1 MMFVKLTSRS
11 SALILCSLLSVIVMS
26 ACVEAPIPLNPLMVS
41 EVRPPSAISGSGISL
56 IGVGFGIQG
65 VEDQVTLSG
74 ETLEVLYW
82 SARRIDLR
90 IPVKMTSGAKWL
102 VVNAGTRVSHAVEFD
117 VIDSPRYITNQ
128 DAGDPARDSLLD
140 ARLNDGDTL
149 DITSDSTIDLNIPPD
164 LSSALDQ
171 GLSP

>member
-1 MMFVKLTSRS
+1 MAMN
-11 SALILCSLLSVIVMS
+11 
-26 ACVEAPIPLNPLMVS
+26 ACVETPSPTTPLMVY
-41 EVRPPSAISGSGISL
+41 EVRPTRAISGSGISL

-74 ETLEVLYW
+74 EALEVLYW
-82 SARRIDLR
+82 SAQRIDLR

-117 VIDSPRYITNQ
+117 VLDLSDRDVMDQ
-128 DAGDPARDSLLD
+128 DADDLARDARFMD
-140 ARLNDGDTL
+140 AQLNDGDTL
-149 DITSDSTIDLNIPPD
+149 DVMSDSTININILPD

-171 GLSP
+171 GISP